1 MLWLREQRLNSISV
15 INLSVAVG
23 LVAECVLHF
32 VRTFLDVRGAKSSKE
47 GGGSYEEGR
56 MSVFVGELSTLMAIL
71 PLAASDSYIFST
83 FFYLLV
89 SRVGSGLFSGLM
101 MLPSLLS
108 VLPQKALAL

>member
-1 MLWLREQRLNSISV
+1 
-15 INLSVAVG
+15 
-23 LVAECVLHF
+23 
-32 VRTFLDVRGAKSSKE
+32 
-47 GGGSYEEGR
+47 
-56 MSVFVGELSTLMAIL
+56 MAIL

-108 VLPQKALAL
+108 VLPQKALAV

>member
-1 MLWLREQRLNSISV
+1 
-15 INLSVAVG
+15 VA
-23 LVAECVLHF
+23 A
-32 VRTFLDVRGAKSSKE
+32 TKRGE
-47 GGGSYEEGR
+47 
-56 MSVFVGELSTLMAIL
+56 MSVFAGGLSTLMAIL

-108 VLPQKALAL
+108 VPPQKALAV